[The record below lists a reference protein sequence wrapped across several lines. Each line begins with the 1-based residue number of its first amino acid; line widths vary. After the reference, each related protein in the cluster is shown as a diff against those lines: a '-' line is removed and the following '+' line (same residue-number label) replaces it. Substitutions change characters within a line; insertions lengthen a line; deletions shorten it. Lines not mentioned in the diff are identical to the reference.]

1 MHVRPLDS
9 SLHLGHAQ
17 SELAALTTSL
27 LMGAE
32 RRVERH
38 RGESEVKDGH
48 PLEVMPE
55 MGFEAGGGLQV
66 DQESGGSPDRT

>member
-1 MHVRPLDS
+1 MPSRPLDS

-17 SELAALTTSL
+17 SKLAALTTSL
-27 LMGAE
+27 LTGAK
-32 RRVERH
+32 RRVERR
-38 RGESEVKDGH
+38 RGEGEVKDSH

-55 MGFEAGGGLQV
+55 MGFESGGELQV